1 MSYEALGAIIIFTKG
16 LGRVKTKQGEKML
29 NTIKWVSSLLIIL
42 SMILTAANIYPA
54 NLFIA
59 VLPTIGWIYISFMWK
74 DKALIAMNFT
84 ALTIYLLGI
93 TNYLHQ

>member
-1 MSYEALGAIIIFTKG
+1 
-16 LGRVKTKQGEKML
+16 ML
-29 NTIKWVSSLLIIL
+29 NVIKWVSSLLIIL
-42 SMILTAANIYPA
+42 SMILTAANIYPL

-93 TNYLHQ
+93 TNYLTIA

>member
-1 MSYEALGAIIIFTKG
+1 MKSHRTLNC
-16 LGRVKTKQGEKML
+16 VKW
-29 NTIKWVSSLLIIL
+29 ISSVLIIL

-59 VLPTIGWIYISFMWK
+59 VLPTVGWIYISFVWR

-93 TNYLHQ
+93 ANYLRL

>member
-1 MSYEALGAIIIFTKG
+1 MGHQVALMLLIGW
-16 LGRVKTKQGEKML
+16 LMYL

-42 SMILTAANIYPA
+42 SMILTAANIYPL

-93 TNYLHQ
+93 TNYLHV

>member
-1 MSYEALGAIIIFTKG
+1 MIQI
-16 LGRVKTKQGEKML
+16 
-29 NTIKWVSSLLIIL
+29 IKWISSLLIIL
-42 SMILTAANIYPA
+42 SMILTAGNIYPA

-59 VLPTIGWIYISFMWK
+59 ILPTIGWIYISFIWK

-93 TNYLHQ
+93 TNYLHG